1 MYLPEMPWS
10 VPLQVTF
17 QNGTNRTFSSVFDA
31 LNFLENEWPRRRGQ
45 RYERAVDTCRRALNR
60 RTPVAI
66 AREAFVAACLEAG
79 LPVSGVAYATA
90 LGHRGDH
97 NRTAA

>member
-17 QNGTNRTFSSVFDA
+17 QNGSNRTFSSVLDA
-31 LNFLENEWPRRRGQ
+31 LVFLENEWPRRRG
-45 RYERAVDTCRRALNR
+45 RPYEQAVEVCRRTLNR
-60 RTPVAI
+60 KMPVAI

-79 LPVSGVAYATA
+79 LPANPLA
-90 LGHRGDH
+90 HRTSSRRDE
-97 NRTAA
+97 RRSAA

>member
-31 LNFLENEWPRRRGQ
+31 LDFLENEWPRRRGQ

-79 LPVSGVAYATA
+79 LPAKGVAHVTT
-90 LGHRGDH
+90 LGNKGDH
-97 NRTAA
+97 SRTAA

>member
-17 QNGTNRTFSSVFDA
+17 QNGNKRTFSSVFDA
-31 LNFLENEWPRRRGQ
+31 LVFLETEWPRRRGR
-45 RYERAVDTCRRALNR
+45 RYEQAVEVCRRVLNR
-60 RTPVAI
+60 TAPVAI

-79 LPVSGVAYATA
+79 LPANGLA
-90 LGHRGDH
+90 HRTRPISDD
-97 NRTAA
+97 RRSAA